1 MSEFRIPFG
10 SAVETAIDWLI
21 RTLGWFFN
29 FIRTILQGAYK
40 GLEDLLLSAPFWAVI
55 VVVILLGVARDGE
68 DFVALV
74 RLGEGHALRG

>member
-40 GLEDLLLSAPFWAVI
+40 GLEDLLVEDQPPGVQ
-55 VVVILLGVARDGE
+55 VVARR
-68 DFVALV
+68 LV
-74 RLGEGHALRG
+74 VQAQAHGPCARQ

>member
-55 VVVILLGVARDGE
+55 VVVILLAFFAKGWKL
-68 DFVALV
+68 AL
-74 RLGEGHALRG
+74 GSAI